1 MEIERGQLWE
11 MYSAAEKRWV
21 RVIVTRLQDD
31 RVTLR
36 HQGIFEFVTVDLA
49 EMDNAERFRPA
60 KGRP

>member
-1 MEIERGQLWE
+1 MNIKPGQAWE
-11 MYSAAEKRWV
+11 MYSAKERRWV

-36 HQGIFEFVTVDLA
+36 HQGVFEFITVDMA
-49 EMDNAERFRPA
+49 EMQNAERFRPA